1 MSKDF
6 SFMFDARIRK
16 ILERDYAELQQLSEQ
31 IFTKSVIVLSGGI
44 IESLLFDALVAS
56 GKWTFEEA
64 CQKYLKDMIGSAKG
78 AKIIEED
85 RLTDATRRYRNLIHP
100 GKEIKENMVFEEA
113 DAKSAKSAVEIVIR
127 EVRKW
132 SIAEQDR
139 RRLTKFLAQ
148 LNQEQ
153 KDFLQ
158 LFGDPKPTDA
168 NQFEHPF
175 LSHNVYASIPS
186 LIENGVLERE
196 TPDEPS
202 ESKERVRLVTDAIA
216 LVEMLI
222 IRGSRGRDS
231 ITLDYANIGAS
242 GAGGSGA
249 PSNSF
254 SRRA

>member
-127 EVRKW
+127 EV
-132 SIAEQDR
+132 
-139 RRLTKFLAQ
+139 
-148 LNQEQ
+148 
-153 KDFLQ
+153 
-158 LFGDPKPTDA
+158 
-168 NQFEHPF
+168 
-175 LSHNVYASIPS
+175 
-186 LIENGVLERE
+186 
-196 TPDEPS
+196 
-202 ESKERVRLVTDAIA
+202 
-216 LVEMLI
+216 
-222 IRGSRGRDS
+222 
-231 ITLDYANIGAS
+231 
-242 GAGGSGA
+242 
-249 PSNSF
+249 
-254 SRRA
+254 